1 MRPRWAPQS
10 SKLLICRLMDG
21 RFDSDTFPQMR
32 AALLI
37 TLTCCVPL
45 WSQLPKLFQDGEDW
59 RRLQTMTQEYP
70 EFALPMKRA
79 YLSGF
84 LDGKYYY
91 FLQVQA
97 GDSAAAAQL
106 FGDYLNHFSMDELIR
121 GTDEFYNDPT
131 NIYLPIVTALTITS
145 LRAKGFP
152 DSVVAEYT
160 AAARDWINTLT
171 EMYSH
176 EVPVT
181 VEGISQPRMP
191 ISIEELMRV
200 KVPNIRKWYRPGKLV
215 LP

>member
-1 MRPRWAPQS
+1 M
-10 SKLLICRLMDG
+10 I
-21 RFDSDTFPQMR
+21 
-32 AALLI
+32 
-37 TLTCCVPL
+37 LTCCVPL
-45 WSQLPKLFQDGEDW
+45 WPQLPKLFQDGNDW
-59 RRLQTMTQEYP
+59 QRLHVITQEYP
-70 EFALPMKRA
+70 EFERPMKRA

-97 GDSAAAAQL
+97 VDSATAADL
-106 FGDYLNHFSMDELIR
+106 FGDYLNSFSIDELIS
-121 GTDEFYNDPT
+121 GTDQFYRDPR
-131 NIYLPIVTALTITS
+131 NRYLPVVTALAITS

-152 DSVVAEYT
+152 DSVVAGYT

-181 VEGISQPRMP
+181 VEGVHQPLRP
-191 ISIEELMRV
+191 ISIEELRRV
-200 KVPNIRKWYRPGKLV
+200 EAPKFHKWYRPDSLV